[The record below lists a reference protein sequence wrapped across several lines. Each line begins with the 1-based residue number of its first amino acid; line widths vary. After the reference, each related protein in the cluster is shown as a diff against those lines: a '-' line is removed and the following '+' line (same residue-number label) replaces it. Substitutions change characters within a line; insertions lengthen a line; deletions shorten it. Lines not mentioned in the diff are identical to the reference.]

1 MRPLAMVGA
10 QFFRFAVAGTLAAV
24 AHYTTLIGAVELGK
38 AAPLHASLAGYVFGA
53 AVSYLLNYH
62 FTFASSASHHSALAK
77 FLIAAGVGFL
87 LNGAIM
93 ALLTGPFPV
102 HYILAQFVATGT
114 VLVWSFSS
122 YRLWA
127 FRTPARDDRSP
138 NS

>member
-1 MRPLAMVGA
+1 MQLVGNL
-10 QFFRFAVAGTLAAV
+10 R
-24 AHYTTLIGAVELGK
+24 YR
-38 AAPLHASLAGYVFGA
+38 S
-53 AVSYLLNYH
+53 VSVQARKLDD
-62 FTFASSASHHSALAK
+62 
-77 FLIAAGVGFL
+77 
-87 LNGAIM
+87 AIM

-127 FRTPARDDRSP
+127 FRTPAPDDRSP